1 VFSNADHYVVR
12 LEVPGIAPKDL
23 NIESQGSTL
32 TISGNRR
39 SAAPEQ
45 GAYHRRERS
54 TGEFSRSIRLPNDL
68 DLQRAEATCRH
79 GHPLDPD
86 SQARRGQ
93 AAPDRGACG
102 MTGSEIP

>member
-1 VFSNADHYVVR
+1 MFSNADHYVVR

-79 GHPLDPD
+79 GILSIRIPKREEAKPR
-86 SQARRGQ
+86 QIAAR
-93 AAPDRGACG
+93 A
-102 MTGSEIP
+102 E